1 MQINGPPSSP
11 SSAASAT
18 ESSATAA
25 RPWQVGD
32 KLLATVLRLVDQ
44 GAVLAVGRQQLL
56 ARTNAP
62 LQAGQNLKLEV
73 VQPRSEPPQLR
84 ILNEGGTQN
93 HVEQT
98 LRVLLPRQSSLTPLL
113 ANLALLGRAIPTA
126 NTTTGN
132 STASPGTGAPS
143 GSAQGS
149 TLNPG
154 TGNAAGSLPRPV
166 TEQLQQW
173 LRLLPDVA
181 QASRPEGLKQALQ
194 DSGVFLEARLARLL
208 SAAAPGTTPSQATA
222 QLLGQDLRA
231 GLLRLAAALQQL
243 RPAPP
248 PSGAPPGAP
257 VQTAS
262 AGTAGGQTPAV
273 QPAPAPP
280 PPLRGVP
287 PLPQANA
294 PASLAGLPPAE
305 AGRELL
311 QQVEGALAR
320 IQLHQLQSLPSSEAG
335 RAVWAMELPL
345 RHGQDIDLFGLR
357 IERDAEHNPAAPTQR
372 DTWSVSLA
380 FDLGELGPV
389 RARISL
395 YDGQISAQFW
405 TEQSATR
412 QRFEDHLATLHARL
426 RDAGLQVGRLGCHSG
441 MPPDASP
448 PPPSGLVNEKA

>member
-1 MQINGPPSSP
+1 M
-11 SSAASAT
+11 
-18 ESSATAA
+18 
-25 RPWQVGD
+25 
-32 KLLATVLRLVDQ
+32 ATVLRLVDQ
-44 GAVLAVGRQQLL
+44 GAVLAVGRQQIL

-84 ILNEGGTQN
+84 ILSEGSAQN
-93 HVEQT
+93 HAEQA
-98 LRVLLPRQSSLTPLL
+98 LRILLPRQSSLTPLL
-113 ANLALLGRAIPTA
+113 ANLALLGRATPAPA
-126 NTTTGN
+126 NTQGGSPPATATATTGN
-132 STASPGTGAPS
+132 PPTLPATGAAS
-143 GSAQGS
+143 GSTQAGA
-149 TLNPG
+149 LNPG
-154 TGNAAGSLPRPV
+154 AVNAASALPRPI

-173 LRLLPDVA
+173 LRLLPNVA
-181 QASRPEGLKQALQ
+181 QASRPEGLKQALL
-194 DSGVFLEARLARLL
+194 DSGVFLEARLLT
-208 SAAAPGTTPSQATA
+208 AASGTTPSQAAA

-248 PSGAPPGAP
+248 PPGAPPGAP
-257 VQTAS
+257 AQAAAAS
-262 AGTAGGQTPAV
+262 AAGDQTSGV
-273 QPAPAPP
+273 QPAPATP

-287 PLPQANA
+287 PLPQAAA

-320 IQLHQLQSLPSSEAG
+320 IQLHQLQSLPGSEAG

-357 IERDAEHNPAAPTQR
+357 IERDAEHNAGTPAQR
-372 DTWSVSLA
+372 DTWSVTLA

-389 RARISL
+389 RARVSL

-405 TEQSATR
+405 TEQPATR
-412 QRFEDHLATLHARL
+412 QRFEDHLATLHERL
-426 RDAGLQVGRLGCHSG
+426 RNAGLQIGRLGCHSG